1 MGSLYTLYDA
11 CNKRKEAP
19 KLNPTMTYT
28 DLRSG
33 SLAAF
38 NMGDLVFVSLLSG
51 LPSHNSS
58 YGAHLNRVCKKAGI
72 RHVTMHML
80 RHTFATKMIEAGVAP
95 YVLQK
100 LLGHTS
106 IQTTINTHYNRRTD
120 WGCNTVSNNLFRCEL
135 QKSSILTPAKSW
147 SQNGVSAWYIDAI
160 NSDLFLFLR
169 KPVIFAFNIVNI
181 RKSCTF
187 PTQYSTPRFSCQGV
201 SARWARPGLR
211 QRRLGHPGRPDPGP
225 GSMDWEIPASLVPWE
240 HLQKSLPVI
249 LCGRWEKYD
258 WLLTQFYSNGKI
270 KDTPEWRNWQTP
282 GT

>member
-80 RHTFATKMIEAGVAP
+80 RHTFATKMIEAGAAP

-160 NSDLFLFLR
+160 NSDLFPFWENQWYLHSILLISEKVTLFPL
-169 KPVIFAFNIVNI
+169 NI
-181 RKSCTF
+181 
-187 PTQYSTPRFSCQGV
+187 
-201 SARWARPGLR
+201 ARPVFPVKASALTG
-211 QRRLGHPGRPDPGP
+211 PGR
-225 GSMDWEIPASLVPWE
+225 ASDSE
-240 HLQKSLPVI
+240 
-249 LCGRWEKYD
+249 D
-258 WLLTQFYSNGKI
+258 
-270 KDTPEWRNWQTP
+270 
-282 GT
+282 